1 MPQLLCLGKES
12 TRRQRAPTPCCTG
25 QPTLSAGTLPD
36 GHPQYGPSG
45 QGQGLCLGGGGGVQ
59 KRRRHVLSCCICMCI
74 FSDES
79 LIIEVGESFETVTN
93 GVALLK
99 EIQNGCLQLDSA
111 ATGCSNHIHKDVYK
125 LLASQLESRNSNWS
139 NKK

>member
-1 MPQLLCLGKES
+1 
-12 TRRQRAPTPCCTG
+12 
-25 QPTLSAGTLPD
+25 
-36 GHPQYGPSG
+36 
-45 QGQGLCLGGGGGVQ
+45 
-59 KRRRHVLSCCICMCI
+59 MCI

-125 LLASQLESRNSNWS
+125 LLASQLVSRNSNWS
-139 NKK
+139 NKKRDPAPKLVAYALMWSFRVGCNVATT